1 MASYQTEVG
10 EREHEAPGHSPIS
23 IIMDQVERDLKSST
37 LTSFKH
43 RKLQVELAEW
53 LASSGKVKSIRAEYA
68 PPVEGENVGEHKYDL
83 YVEWSD
89 GTTEA
94 IEVMRRAAF
103 GNIPYGRRK
112 GEHILDYALRV
123 KGFDEEADDYSS
135 SKLFAYGSANNAD
148 MNSVCVPIE
157 TYGHVRSRIEKSGLR
172 ISKIYT
178 FDEGKQDDDD
188 SNKEGFRAVLVQP

>member
-1 MASYQTEVG
+1 MGVG
-10 EREHEAPGHSPIS
+10 EREHEAPGHIPVS

-68 PPVEGENVGEHKYDL
+68 PPGNVGEHKYDL

-112 GEHILDYALRV
+112 GEHLLDYALRI
-123 KGFDEEADDYSS
+123 KGFKEENDNYSG
-135 SKLFAYGSANNAD
+135 SKLFAYSAAGEAD

-157 TYGHVRSRIEKSGLR
+157 TYGHVRSHIEKSGLR

-188 SNKEGFRAVLVQP
+188 SNKEGFRAVLVQS

>member
-1 MASYQTEVG
+1 MASYQMEVG
-10 EREHEAPGHSPIS
+10 EREHEAPGHSPVS
-23 IIMDQVERDLKSST
+23 IIMDQVERDLKLST

-68 PPVEGENVGEHKYDL
+68 PPGEGENVGEHKYDL

-112 GEHILDYALRV
+112 NESILDYALRV
-123 KGFDEEADDYSS
+123 KGFMENDDDYSG
-135 SKLFAYGSANNAD
+135 SKLFAYSAAGEAD

-157 TYGHVRSRIEKSGLR
+157 TYGHVRSHIEKSGLR

-178 FDEGKQDDDD
+178 FDEGKQDDN
-188 SNKEGFRAVLVQP
+188 SGFRAVLVQP